1 MRASLS
7 TYFMWLTRE
16 GLIEANV
23 VANTNRAPENG
34 ARSRV
39 LADEELRDIWKAAGD
54 DRYGSVVRMLML
66 TGARRDEIAS
76 LVWSEIDMD
85 AALIVLPP
93 ERIKNS
99 RQHDIPLSPPALALL
114 QAQPRRSAPDGSSA
128 AFVFGGVG
136 RSGFAGWSKAK
147 AELDARLLVARKA
160 AGKPPI
166 AEWRLHDLRRTA
178 RRSCTIS
185 SRSPRTTSRLCL
197 GTCPATKPASPAITT
212 TRATNWRSAT
222 RSRAGPSI

>member
-1 MRASLS
+1 
-7 TYFMWLTRE
+7 
-16 GLIEANV
+16 
-23 VANTNRAPENG
+23 
-34 ARSRV
+34 
-39 LADEELRDIWKAAGD
+39 
-54 DRYGSVVRMLML
+54 MLML

-136 RSGFAGWSKAK
+136 CSGFAGWSKAK

-178 RRSCTIS
+178 STVMHDQLAIAPHYVEAVLGHVSGHKAGVAGHYNYARYELEKRNALTRWAEYLMAVIERRERKIVPL
-185 SRSPRTTSRLCL
+185 RPE
-197 GTCPATKPASPAITT
+197 
-212 TRATNWRSAT
+212 RA
-222 RSRAGPSI
+222 